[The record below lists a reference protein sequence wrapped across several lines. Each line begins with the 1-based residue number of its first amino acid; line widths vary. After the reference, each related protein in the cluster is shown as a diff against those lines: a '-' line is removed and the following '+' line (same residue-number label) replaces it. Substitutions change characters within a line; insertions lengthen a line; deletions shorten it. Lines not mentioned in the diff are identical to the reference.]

1 MKKTI
6 KVMAI
11 YMASTHIPTLRCIGF
26 SSSYL
31 AITFLYLFL
40 IKNRPLNHAI
50 KLPSII

>member
-26 SSSYL
+26 SSSYS
-31 AITFLYLFL
+31 YNLF
-40 IKNRPLNHAI
+40 I
-50 KLPSII
+50 SILDKEPTAQPCD

>member
-31 AITFLYLFL
+31 AITSGQHPPYGQYVGTQYDR
-40 IKNRPLNHAI
+40 K
-50 KLPSII
+50 